1 MDQLFLVKF
10 LLPLFWAIG
19 FYMFAPKSTEKSIKL
34 YALIGS
40 LVTLYYSIKMYVDL
54 PDAGV
59 LTTLF
64 KFEMPL
70 FFNISYTFAMDGL
83 SGLLLMLNAFLMLI
97 VVIATWEIKT
107 DKLRLYYFLIFLLT
121 WAVNGSLLSISLY
134 GFYVFWELML
144 IPLFILVGVFGG
156 ENRRY
161 ASFKFFMM
169 TAAGSILMLA
179 SMCYMS
185 ALAYKFNGSYDLN
198 YEVIK
203 SLGLQYDGFASPQS
217 LIFWSFAIAFFLKVP
232 VFPFH
237 SWLPDAHVEAPTA
250 GSIILAGILLKLGI
264 YGFLRFVIPLFPE
277 AVAANRDIVMY
288 LGAAGVI
295 YGALTA
301 WVQKDIKKLV
311 AFSSISH
318 MGYIIMGV
326 FSQNP
331 LAVKGAIFQM
341 IAHGISTPGLF
352 IGVHYL
358 YTRTHTKKMDMYG
371 GLAAVMPK
379 FSILFFIITAGSM
392 AVPMTCG
399 FVGEFM
405 IIMGSYQVNT
415 AAAVLAATGI
425 ILSPIYLLKMYHL
438 TALGEMKHEE
448 NKSLRDLSLLEAT
461 PMIVL
466 SIMTIGFGLYPK
478 AIMAL
483 YDGTINFLVTKGL

>member
-1 MDQLFLVKF
+1 MDQLFLIKF
-10 LLPLFWAIG
+10 LIPLFWAIS
-19 FYMFAPKSTEKSIKL
+19 FMFAPKNNERTIKL
-34 YALIGS
+34 LALIGS
-40 LVTLYYSIKMYVDL
+40 LVTLSYSVKMFMDL
-54 PDAGV
+54 PDPSV
-59 LTTLF
+59 LTTLL

-83 SGLLLMLNAFLMLI
+83 SGLLLLLNAFLLL
-97 VVIATWEIKT
+97 VVVVATWDIKT
-107 DKLRLYYFLIFLLT
+107 EKLRLYYFLIFLLT
-121 WAVNGSLLSISLY
+121 WAVNGSLLSTSLY
-134 GFYVFWELML
+134 GFYVFWEVML

-169 TAAGSILMLA
+169 TASGSILMLA
-179 SMCYMS
+179 SMCFMS
-185 ALAYKFNGSYDLN
+185 AMAYKLNGSYDLN
-198 YEVIK
+198 YDVIH
-203 SLGLQYDGFASPQS
+203 SLGLKYDGFYSPQS
-217 LIFWSFAIAFFLKVP
+217 LIFWSFTIAFFLKVP

-277 AVAANRDIVMY
+277 AVDANRDIVLY
-288 LGAAGVI
+288 LGATGVI

-326 FSQNP
+326 FSQNAF
-331 LAVKGAIFQM
+331 AVKGAIFQM

-358 YTRTHTKKMDMYG
+358 YTRRHTKKLDQFG
-371 GLAAVMPK
+371 GLAAVMPR
-379 FSILFFIITAGSM
+379 FAILFFIITAGSM

-405 IIMGSYQVNT
+405 IIMGTYQVNKVV
-415 AAAVLAATGI
+415 AVLAASGI

-438 TALGEMKHEE
+438 TALGELVHEE
-448 NKSLRDLSLLEAT
+448 NKTLKDISFLEAT
-461 PMIVL
+461 PLIVL
-466 SIMTIGFGLYPK
+466 SIFTIVLGLYPK
-478 AIMAL
+478 LVMGL
-483 YDGTINFLVTKGL
+483 FDGTINFFVTKGL

>member
-10 LLPLFWAIG
+10 LIPLLWAIG
-19 FYMFAPKSTEKSIKL
+19 FMFAPKNNEKSIRL
-34 YALIGS
+34 YALIGAF
-40 LVTLYYSIKMYVDL
+40 VTLAYSIKMYMDL
-54 PDAGV
+54 PDPGV

-64 KFEMPL
+64 KFDMPL

-83 SGLLLMLNAFLMLI
+83 SGLLLMLNAFLMLV
-97 VVIATWEIKT
+97 VVIATWEFKT

-121 WAVNGSLLSISLY
+121 WAVNGSLLSTSLY

-198 YEVIK
+198 FEVIK
-203 SLGLQYDGFASPQS
+203 SLGLKYDGIGSPQS
-217 LIFWSFAIAFFLKVP
+217 LIFWSFTIAFFLKVP

-277 AVAANRDIVMY
+277 AVAANRDLVMY

-301 WVQKDIKKLV
+301 WVQTDIKKLV

-358 YTRTHTKKMDMYG
+358 YQRTHTKKMEKYG

-379 FSILFFIITAGSM
+379 FAILFFIITAGSM

-415 AAAVLAATGI
+415 IAAFLAATGI

-438 TALGEMKHEE
+438 TALGEMKHDE
-448 NKSLRDLSLLEAT
+448 NKSLKDLSLLEAT

-478 AIMAL
+478 AIIGL
-483 YDGTINFLVTKGL
+483 YEGTINFLVNKGL

>member
-1 MDQLFLVKF
+1 MDQLFLIKF
-10 LLPLFWAIG
+10 LIPLLWAIG
-19 FYMFAPKSTEKSIKL
+19 FVFAPKQNEKAIKL

-40 LVTLYYSIKMYVDL
+40 LVVLAYSVKMYVDL
-54 PDAGV
+54 PNPGV
-59 LTTLF
+59 LTELF

-70 FFNISYTFAMDGL
+70 FFNMTYTFAMDGL
-83 SGLLLMLNAFLMLI
+83 SGLLLMLNAFLLLM

-107 DKLRLYYFLIFLLT
+107 EKLRLYYFLIFTLI
-121 WAVNGSLLSISLY
+121 WAVNGSLLATSIYS
-134 GFYVFWELML
+134 FYIFWEAML

-169 TAAGSILMLA
+169 TAGGSILMLA
-179 SMCYMS
+179 AMCYMS
-185 ALAYKFNGSYDLN
+185 AMAYKLNGSYDLN
-198 YEVIK
+198 YDVIK
-203 SLGLQYDGFASPQS
+203 SLNLRYSGFWSPQS
-217 LIFWSFAIAFFLKVP
+217 LVFWAFSIAFFLKVP

-250 GSIILAGILLKLGI
+250 GSILLAGILLKLGI
-264 YGFLRFVIPLFPE
+264 YGFLRFVIPFYPQ
-277 AVAANRDIVMY
+277 AVEANRDIVLY
-288 LGAAGVI
+288 LGAIGVI

-326 FSQNP
+326 FSQNAF
-331 LAVKGAIFQM
+331 AVKGAIFQM
-341 IAHGISTPGLF
+341 VAHGISTPGLF

-358 YTRTHTKKMDMYG
+358 YTRTHTKKMEAYG
-371 GLAAVMPK
+371 GLAKVMPR
-379 FSILFFIITAGSM
+379 FAILFFIITAGSM

-405 IIMGSYQVNT
+405 IT
-415 AAAVLAATGI
+415 AGVYELNKVVAILAATGI

-438 TALGEMKHEE
+438 TALGEIHHEE
-448 NKSLRDLSLLEAT
+448 NKSLKDLSLLEAT
-461 PMIVL
+461 PLVVL
-466 SIMTIGFGLYPK
+466 SALTILLGLYPK
-478 AIMAL
+478 LVTGM
-483 YDGTINFLVTKGL
+483 YEGTINFFTHSGL

>member
-10 LLPLFWAIG
+10 LIPLLWAIG
-19 FYMFAPKSTEKSIKL
+19 FMFAPKNNEKSVKL

-40 LVTLYYSIKMYVDL
+40 FVTLAYSIKLFVEL

-59 LTTLF
+59 LTTLY
-64 KFEMPL
+64 KFDMPM
-70 FFNISYTFAMDGL
+70 FFNMSYTFAMDGL
-83 SGLLLMLNAFLMLI
+83 SGLLLLLNAFLML
-97 VVIATWEIKT
+97 VVVVATWDIKT
-107 DKLRLYYFLIFLLT
+107 DKLRLYYFLIFTLT
-121 WAVNGSLLSISLY
+121 WAVNGSLLATSLY
-134 GFYVFWELML
+134 GFYIFWEAML

-161 ASFKFFMM
+161 ASYKFFMM
-169 TAAGSILMLA
+169 TAGGSILMLA
-179 SMCYMS
+179 SLCYMS

-203 SLGLQYDGFASPQS
+203 SLGLKYDGFFSPQS
-217 LIFWSFAIAFFLKVP
+217 LVFWSFTIAFFLKVP

-264 YGFLRFVIPLFPE
+264 YGFLRFVIPYYPE
-277 AVAANRDIVMY
+277 AVAANRDIVLY
-288 LGAAGVI
+288 LGAIGVI

-318 MGYIIMGV
+318 MGYIIMGI
-326 FSQNP
+326 FSQNSF
-331 LAVKGAIFQM
+331 AVKGAIYQM

-358 YTRTHTKKMDMYG
+358 YTRRHTKKMDQFG
-371 GLAAVMPK
+371 GLASVMPK
-379 FSILFFIITAGSM
+379 FAVLFFIITAGSM

-405 IIMGSYQVNT
+405 IIMGTYQINPAV
-415 AAAVLAATGI
+415 AVLAATGI

-438 TALGEMKHEE
+438 TALGELTHEE
-448 NKSLRDLSLLEAT
+448 NKTLKDLSLLEAT
-461 PMIVL
+461 PLIVL
-466 SIMTIGFGLYPK
+466 SVLTIVFGLYPSLVTS
-478 AIMAL
+478 L
-483 YDGTINFLVTKGL
+483 YDGTVNFFSISGL

>member
-1 MDQLFLVKF
+1 MDQLFLIKF
-10 LLPLFWAIG
+10 LIPLIWAIG
-19 FYMFAPKSTEKSIKL
+19 FMFAPKNNEKSVKL
-34 YALIGS
+34 LALIGS
-40 LVTLYYSIKMYVDL
+40 LVTLAYSVKMFIDL
-54 PDAGV
+54 PDSGV

-64 KFEMPL
+64 KFDMPL
-70 FFNISYTFAMDGL
+70 FFNMSYTFAMDGL
-83 SGLLLMLNAFLMLI
+83 SGLLLLLNAFLLLI
-97 VVIATWEIKT
+97 VVITTWDIKT
-107 DKLRLYYFLIFLLT
+107 DKLRLYYFLLFLLT
-121 WAVNGSLLSISLY
+121 WAVNGSLLSTSLY
-134 GFYVFWELML
+134 GFYIFWEVML

-198 YEVIK
+198 YEIIK
-203 SLGLQYDGFASPQS
+203 SLGLKYDGFLSPQS
-217 LIFWSFAIAFFLKVP
+217 LIFWSFSIAFFLKVP

-277 AVAANRDIVMY
+277 AVDANRDIVLY
-288 LGAAGVI
+288 LGAIGVI

-331 LAVKGAIFQM
+331 FAVKGAIFQM

-371 GLAAVMPK
+371 GIASVMPK
-379 FSILFFIITAGSM
+379 FAILFFIITAGSM

-405 IIMGSYQVNT
+405 VIMGTYQVNKVV
-415 AAAVLAATGI
+415 AVLAATGI
-425 ILSPIYLLKMYHL
+425 MLSPIYLLKMYHL

-448 NKSLRDLSLLEAT
+448 NKSLKDISLLEAT
-461 PMIVL
+461 PLLVL
-466 SIMTIGFGLYPK
+466 SILTIVFGLYPQ
-478 AIMAL
+478 AIMSL
-483 YDGTINFLVTKGL
+483 FDGTINFFVNKGL

>member
-10 LLPLFWAIG
+10 LIPLLWAIG
-19 FYMFAPKSTEKSIKL
+19 FMFAPKNNEKSVKL

-40 LVTLYYSIKMYVDL
+40 LVTLAYSIKMFMDL

-83 SGLLLMLNAFLMLI
+83 SGLLLLLNAFLML
-97 VVIATWEIKT
+97 VVVVATWDIKT
-107 DKLRLYYFLIFLLT
+107 DKLRLYYFLIFTLT
-121 WAVNGSLLSISLY
+121 WAVSGSLFSTSLY
-134 GFYVFWELML
+134 GFYIFWEAML

-179 SMCYMS
+179 AMCYMS

-198 YEVIK
+198 YEIIR
-203 SLGLQYDGFASPQS
+203 SLGLKYDGFLSPQS
-217 LIFWSFAIAFFLKVP
+217 LIFWSFTIAFFLKVP

-250 GSIILAGILLKLGI
+250 GSIILAGILLKLGV

-277 AVAANRDIVMY
+277 AVDANRDIVLY
-288 LGAAGVI
+288 LGAIGVI

-331 LAVKGAIFQM
+331 LAVNGAIFQM

-358 YTRTHTKKMDMYG
+358 YTRRHTKKLDQFG
-371 GLAAVMPK
+371 GIAAVMPR
-379 FSILFFIITAGSM
+379 FAVLFFIITAGSM

-405 IIMGSYQVNT
+405 ITMGVYEVNKVV
-415 AAAVLAATGI
+415 AVLAATGI

-438 TALGEMKHEE
+438 TALGELKLEE
-448 NKSLRDLSLLEAT
+448 NKTLKDLTLLEAT

-466 SIMTIGFGLYPK
+466 SILTIVLGLYPK
-478 AIMAL
+478 LIMGL
-483 YDGTINFLVTKGL
+483 YSGTINFFVNKGL

>member
-1 MDQLFLVKF
+1 MDQLFIVKF
-10 LLPLFWAIG
+10 LIPLFWAVG
-19 FYMFAPKSTEKSIKL
+19 FMLAPKNNEKSIKL
-34 YALIGS
+34 LALIGG
-40 LVTLYYSIKMYVDL
+40 LVTLAYSVSMFADL
-54 PDAGV
+54 PDRST

-64 KFEMPL
+64 KVEMPL

-83 SGLLLMLNAFLMLI
+83 SGLLLLLNAFLLL
-97 VVIATWEIKT
+97 VVIVATWDIKT

-121 WAVNGSLLSISLY
+121 WAVNGSLLSTSLY
-134 GFYVFWELML
+134 GFYIFWEVML
-144 IPLFILVGVFGG
+144 IPLFLLVGVFGG

-169 TAAGSILMLA
+169 TAAGSILMLS

-185 ALAYKFNGSYDLN
+185 ALAFKLNGSYDLN
-198 YEVIK
+198 YEVIQ
-203 SLGLQYDGFASPQS
+203 SLNLAYDGFLSPQS
-217 LIFWSFAIAFFLKVP
+217 LVFWSFTIAFFLKVP

-264 YGFLRFVIPLFPE
+264 YGFLRFVIPVFPE
-277 AVAANRDIVMY
+277 AVTANRDIVIF
-288 LGAAGVI
+288 LGATGVI

-318 MGYIIMGV
+318 MGYIIMGI
-326 FSQNP
+326 FSQNE
-331 LAVKGAIFQM
+331 LAINGAIFQM

-358 YTRTHTKKMDMYG
+358 YTRRHTKKLDQFG
-371 GLAAVMPK
+371 GLASVMPK
-379 FSILFFIITAGSM
+379 FAILFFIITAGSM

-405 IIMGSYQVNT
+405 IIMGTYQVNKMG
-415 AAAVLAATGI
+415 AILAATGI

-438 TALGEMKHEE
+438 TALGELVHEE
-448 NKSLRDLSLLEAT
+448 NKKLKDLSILEAT
-461 PMIVL
+461 PLLILSILTIVL
-466 SIMTIGFGLYPK
+466 GLYPK
-478 AIMAL
+478 FVTGL
-483 YDGTINFLVTKGL
+483 YDGTISFFLSKGI

>member
-1 MDQLFLVKF
+1 MDDLFLVKF
-10 LLPLFWAIG
+10 LIPLFWAIG
-19 FYMFAPKSTEKSIKL
+19 FFFAPKHNERAIKL

-40 LVTLYYSIKMYVDL
+40 IVTLAYSVKMFVAL

-59 LTTLF
+59 LTELF

-83 SGLLLMLNAFLMLI
+83 SGLLLMLNAFLTL
-97 VVIATWEIKT
+97 VVVVATWDIKT
-107 DKLRLYYFLIFLLT
+107 EKLRLYYFLIFLLT
-121 WAVNGSLLSISLY
+121 WAVNGSLLSTSLY
-134 GFYVFWELML
+134 GFYIFWEVML

-198 YEVIK
+198 YEVIR
-203 SLGLQYDGFASPQS
+203 SLNLRYDGFVSPQS

-277 AVAANRDIVMY
+277 AVAANRDIVLY
-288 LGAAGVI
+288 LGAIGVI

-331 LAVKGAIFQM
+331 FAVKGAIFQM

-358 YTRTHTKKMDMYG
+358 YTRRHTKKLDQFG
-371 GLAAVMPK
+371 GIAAVMPR
-379 FSILFFIITAGSM
+379 FAILFFIITAGSM

-405 IIMGSYQVNT
+405 IIFGTYQVNP
-415 AAAVLAATGI
+415 AVAVLAATGI

-438 TALGEMKHEE
+438 TALGELKHEE
-448 NKSLRDLSLLEAT
+448 NKSLKDLTLLEAT

-466 SIMTIGFGLYPK
+466 SVLTIVLGLYPK
-478 AIMAL
+478 AVTAL
-483 YDGTINFLVTKGL
+483 YDGTINFFINKGL

>member
-10 LLPLFWAIG
+10 LIPLLWAIG
-19 FYMFAPKSTEKSIKL
+19 FMFAPKENERAIKI
-34 YALIGS
+34 YALVGS
-40 LVTLYYSIKMYVDL
+40 LTTLWFAAAFYYAL

-70 FFNISYTFAMDGL
+70 FFNLSYTFAMDGL
-83 SGLLLMLNAFLMLI
+83 SGLLLILNAFLML
-97 VVIATWEIKT
+97 VVVVATWEIKT
-107 DKLRLYYFLIFLLT
+107 DKLRLYYFLIFTLT
-121 WAVNGSLLSISLY
+121 WAVSGSLLSTSLY
-134 GFYVFWELML
+134 GFYVFWEAML
-144 IPLFILVGVFGG
+144 IPLFVLVGVFGG

-203 SLGLQYDGFASPQS
+203 TLGLKYDGFLSPQS

-237 SWLPDAHVEAPTA
+237 SWLPEAHVEAPTA

-264 YGFLRFVIPLFPE
+264 YGLLRFVIPLFPE
-277 AVAANRDIVMY
+277 AVDANRDIVMW
-288 LGAAGVI
+288 LGAIGII

-318 MGYIIMGV
+318 MGYIVMGV

-331 LAVKGAIFQM
+331 FAVKGAIFQM

-371 GLAAVMPK
+371 GIAAVMPR

-405 IIMGSYQVNT
+405 IIMGTYQINPVVAMV
-415 AAAVLAATGI
+415 AASGI

-448 NKSLRDLSLLEAT
+448 NKSLKDLSLLEAT

-466 SIMTIGFGLYPK
+466 SVLTIILGLYPK
-478 AIMAL
+478 LVTAM
-483 YDGTINFLVTKGL
+483 YDGTINFFVNKG

>member
-10 LLPLFWAIG
+10 LIPLLWAIG
-19 FYMFAPKSTEKSIKL
+19 FMFAPKQNERAIKL

-40 LVTLYYSIKMYVDL
+40 LVVLAYSIKMFIDL
-54 PDAGV
+54 PDPGV
-59 LTTLF
+59 LTELF
-64 KFEMPL
+64 KFQMPL
-70 FFNISYTFAMDGL
+70 FFNMSYTFAMDGL
-83 SGLLLMLNAFLMLI
+83 SGVLLLLNAFLLL
-97 VVIATWEIKT
+97 VVVVTTWEIKT
-107 DKLRLYYFLIFLLT
+107 DKLRLYYFLIFMLT
-121 WAVNGSLLSISLY
+121 WTVNGSLLATSLY
-134 GFYVFWELML
+134 SFYIFWEAML
-144 IPLFILVGVFGG
+144 IPLFVLVGVFGG
-156 ENRRY
+156 DNRRY

-185 ALAYKFNGSYDLN
+185 ALAFNLNGSYDLN

-203 SLGLQYDGFASPQS
+203 SLNLAYTGFWSPQS
-217 LIFWSFAIAFFLKVP
+217 LVFWSFTIAFFLKVP

-250 GSIILAGILLKLGI
+250 GSILLAGILLKLGI
-264 YGFLRFVIPLFPE
+264 YGFLRFVIPVYPQ
-277 AVAANRDIVMY
+277 AVDAYRDIVLY
-288 LGAAGVI
+288 LGATGVI

-341 IAHGISTPGLF
+341 VAHGISTPGLF

-358 YTRTHTKKMDMYG
+358 YTRRHTKKLDQFG
-371 GLAAVMPK
+371 GLAKVMPR
-379 FSILFFIITAGSM
+379 FATLFFIITAGSM

-405 IIMGSYQVNT
+405 IIAGTYEVNKVV
-415 AAAVLAATGI
+415 AILAATGI
-425 ILSPIYLLKMYHL
+425 MLGPIYLLKMYHL
-438 TALGEMKHEE
+438 TALGEITHEE
-448 NKSLRDLSLLEAT
+448 NKSLKDLSLLEAT

-466 SIMTIGFGLYPK
+466 SILTMVLGLYPK
-478 AIMAL
+478 LVTAL
-483 YDGTINFLVTKGL
+483 YDGTINFFVNKGL

>member
-10 LLPLFWAIG
+10 LIPLLWAIG
-19 FYMFAPKSTEKSIKL
+19 FIFAPKNNEKAIKL

-40 LVTLYYSIKMYVDL
+40 LVTLAYSIQMFVDL
-54 PDAGV
+54 PDTAV

-70 FFNISYTFAMDGL
+70 FFNLSYTFAMDGL
-83 SGLLLMLNAFLMLI
+83 SGLLLLLNAFLML
-97 VVIATWEIKT
+97 VVVVATWDIKT
-107 DKLRLYYFLIFLLT
+107 DKLRLYYFLIFTLT
-121 WAVNGSLLSISLY
+121 WAVSGSLLSTSLY
-134 GFYVFWELML
+134 GFYIFWEAML
-144 IPLFILVGVFGG
+144 IPLFVLVGVFGG

-203 SLGLQYDGFASPQS
+203 TLGLKYDGFLSPQS

-237 SWLPDAHVEAPTA
+237 SWLPEAHVEAPTA
-250 GSIILAGILLKLGI
+250 GSIILAGILLKLGV

-277 AVAANRDIVMY
+277 AVDANRDIVLW
-288 LGAAGVI
+288 LGAIGII

-331 LAVKGAIFQM
+331 FAVKGAIFQM

-371 GLAAVMPK
+371 GIAAVMPR
-379 FSILFFIITAGSM
+379 FSVLFFIITAGSM

-405 IIMGSYQVNT
+405 IIMGTYEVNPVV
-415 AAAVLAATGI
+415 AMVAATGI

-448 NKSLRDLSLLEAT
+448 NKSLKDLTLLEAT

-466 SIMTIGFGLYPK
+466 SVLTIILGLYPK
-478 AIMAL
+478 LVTAM
-483 YDGTINFLVTKGL
+483 YDGTINFFVNKG

>member
-10 LLPLFWAIG
+10 LIPLLWAIG
-19 FYMFAPKSTEKSIKL
+19 FIFAPKNNEKAIKL

-40 LVTLYYSIKMYVDL
+40 LVTLAYSIKMFVDL
-54 PDAGV
+54 PDTSV
-59 LTTLF
+59 LTTLY
-64 KFEMPL
+64 KFDMPL
-70 FFNISYTFAMDGL
+70 FFNLSYTFAMDGL
-83 SGLLLMLNAFLMLI
+83 SGLLLLLNAFLML
-97 VVIATWEIKT
+97 VVVVATWEIKT
-107 DKLRLYYFLIFLLT
+107 DKLRLYYFLIFTLT
-121 WAVNGSLLSISLY
+121 WAVSGSLLSTSLY
-134 GFYVFWELML
+134 GFYVFWEAML

-198 YEVIK
+198 YEIIK
-203 SLGLQYDGFASPQS
+203 TLSLKYDGFLSPQS
-217 LIFWSFAIAFFLKVP
+217 LIFWSFSIAFFLKVP

-237 SWLPDAHVEAPTA
+237 SWLPEAHVEAPTA

-264 YGFLRFVIPLFPE
+264 YGLLRFVIPLFPE
-277 AVAANRDIVMY
+277 AVAANRDIVMW
-288 LGAAGVI
+288 LGAIGII

-318 MGYIIMGV
+318 MGYIVMGV

-331 LAVKGAIFQM
+331 FAVKGAIFQM

-358 YTRTHTKKMDMYG
+358 YSRTHTKKMDMYG
-371 GLAAVMPK
+371 GIASVMPR
-379 FSILFFIITAGSM
+379 FAILFFIITAGSM

-405 IIMGSYQVNT
+405 IIMGTYQVNPIVAMV
-415 AAAVLAATGI
+415 AASGI

-448 NKSLRDLSLLEAT
+448 NKSLKDLSFLEAT

-466 SIMTIGFGLYPK
+466 SIFTIVLGLYPK
-478 AIMAL
+478 LVTAM
-483 YDGTINFLVTKGL
+483 YDGTINFFVNKG

>member
-1 MDQLFLVKF
+1 MNQFFLVNF
-10 LLPLFWAIG
+10 LIPLLWAIG
-19 FYMFAPKSTEKSIKL
+19 FIFAPKENERAIKIYALVGALSTLWIAGSL
-34 YALIGS
+34 YAN
-40 LVTLYYSIKMYVDL
+40 L
-54 PDAGV
+54 PDPGV
-59 LTTLF
+59 LTTLY
-64 KFEMPL
+64 KFDMPL
-70 FFNISYTFAMDGL
+70 FFNLSYTFAMDGL
-83 SGLLLMLNAFLMLI
+83 SGLLLILNAFLMLV
-97 VVIATWEIKT
+97 VVIATWDIKT
-107 DKLRLYYFLIFLLT
+107 EKLRLYYFLIFTLT
-121 WAVNGSLLSISLY
+121 WAVSGSLLSTSLY
-134 GFYVFWELML
+134 GFYVFWEAML

-198 YEVIK
+198 YEIIK
-203 SLGLQYDGFASPQS
+203 TLSLKYDGFFSPQS
-217 LIFWSFAIAFFLKVP
+217 LIFWSFSIAFFLKVP

-237 SWLPDAHVEAPTA
+237 SWLPEAHVEAPTA

-264 YGFLRFVIPLFPE
+264 YGLLRFVIPLFPE
-277 AVAANRDIVMY
+277 AVDANRDIVLW
-288 LGAAGVI
+288 LGATGII

-318 MGYIIMGV
+318 MGYIVMGI

-331 LAVKGAIFQM
+331 FAVKGAIFQM

-371 GLAAVMPK
+371 GIASVMPR
-379 FSILFFIITAGSM
+379 FAILFFIITAGSM

-405 IIMGSYQVNT
+405 IIMGTYQINPVVAMV
-415 AAAVLAATGI
+415 AASGI

-448 NKSLRDLSLLEAT
+448 NKSLKDLSFLEAT

-466 SIMTIGFGLYPK
+466 SIFTIVLGLYPK
-478 AIMAL
+478 LVTAM
-483 YDGTINFLVTKGL
+483 YDGTINFFVNKG

>member
-1 MDQLFLVKF
+1 MDQFFLVKF

-19 FYMFAPKSTEKSIKL
+19 FAFTAKNNERSTKL

-40 LVTLYYSIKMYVDL
+40 LVIFAYSIQMYMEL
-54 PDAGV
+54 PDTAV

-64 KFEMPL
+64 KYEMPL
-70 FFNISYTFAMDGL
+70 FFNITYTFAMDGL
-83 SGLLLMLNAFLMLI
+83 SGLLLMLNAFLLL
-97 VVIATWEIKT
+97 VVVVATWDIKT
-107 DKLRLYYFLIFLLT
+107 DKLRLYYFTIFSLA
-121 WAVNGSLLSISLY
+121 WAVTGSLLSTSLY
-134 GFYVFWELML
+134 GFYIFWEAML

-161 ASFKFFMM
+161 ASIKFFMM

-179 SMCYMS
+179 AMCYMS
-185 ALAYKFNGSYDLN
+185 ALAYKLNGSYDLT
-198 YEVIK
+198 YDVVRAL
-203 SLGLQYDGFASPQS
+203 SLQHDGFWSPQS
-217 LIFWSFAIAFFLKVP
+217 LVFWAFSIAFFLKVP

-277 AVAANRDIVMY
+277 AVEANRELVLF
-288 LGAAGVI
+288 LGAIGVI

-326 FSQNP
+326 FSQNEF
-331 LAVKGAIFQM
+331 AVKGAIFQM

-358 YTRTHTKKMDMYG
+358 YTRTHTKKMEMYG
-371 GLAAVMPK
+371 GIAQVMPK
-379 FSILFFIITAGSM
+379 FAILFFIITAGSM

-405 IIMGSYQVNT
+405 IILGTYEVNKV
-415 AAAVLAATGI
+415 AAVLAATGI

-448 NKSLRDLSLLEAT
+448 NKSLKDLSLLEAT
-461 PMIVL
+461 PLIVL
-466 SIMTIGFGLYPK
+466 SIFTIVFGLYPK
-478 AIMAL
+478 AIISL
-483 YDGTINFLVTKGL
+483 YEGTVNFFVNKGL

>member
-10 LLPLFWAIG
+10 LIPLLWAIG
-19 FYMFAPKSTEKSIKL
+19 FMFAPKNNEKSVKL

-40 LVTLYYSIKMYVDL
+40 FVTLAYSIKMFMDL

-64 KFEMPL
+64 KFDMPL

-83 SGLLLMLNAFLMLI
+83 SGLLLLLNAFLML
-97 VVIATWEIKT
+97 VVVVATWDIKT
-107 DKLRLYYFLIFLLT
+107 DKLRLYYFLIFTLT
-121 WAVNGSLLSISLY
+121 WAVSGSLLSTSLY
-134 GFYVFWELML
+134 GFYVFWEAML

-179 SMCYMS
+179 AMCYMS

-203 SLGLQYDGFASPQS
+203 TLNLKYDGFWSPQS
-217 LIFWSFAIAFFLKVP
+217 LTFWAFAIAFFLKVP

-237 SWLPDAHVEAPTA
+237 SWLPEAHVEAPTA
-250 GSIILAGILLKLGI
+250 GSIILAGILLKLGV
-264 YGFLRFVIPLFPE
+264 YGFLRFVIPIFPE
-277 AVAANRDIVMY
+277 AVEANRDIVLY
-288 LGAAGVI
+288 LGAIGVI

-371 GLAAVMPK
+371 GIAAVMPR
-379 FSILFFIITAGSM
+379 FAVLFFIITAGSM

-405 IIMGSYQVNT
+405 ITMGVYEVNKVV
-415 AAAVLAATGI
+415 AVLAATGI

-438 TALGEMKHEE
+438 TALGELKHEE
-448 NKSLRDLSLLEAT
+448 NKSLKDLTLLEAT

-466 SIMTIGFGLYPK
+466 SILTIVLGLYPK
-478 AIMAL
+478 LVMGL
-483 YDGTINFLVTKGL
+483 YDGTIDFFVNKGL

>member
-1 MDQLFLVKF
+1 MDQLFIIKF
-10 LLPLFWAIG
+10 LIPLLWAIG
-19 FYMFAPKSTEKSIKL
+19 FMFAPKNNEKSIKL

-40 LVTLYYSIKMYVDL
+40 LVTLAYSVKMFTEM

-59 LTTLF
+59 LTNLF

-83 SGLLLMLNAFLMLI
+83 SGLLLLLNAFLMLI
-97 VVIATWEIKT
+97 VVVATWDIKT

-121 WAVNGSLLSISLY
+121 WAVNGSLLSTSLY
-134 GFYVFWELML
+134 SFYIFWEVML

-203 SLGLQYDGFASPQS
+203 LLNLRYDGFLSPQS
-217 LIFWSFAIAFFLKVP
+217 LIFWSFTIAFFLKVP

-264 YGFLRFVIPLFPE
+264 YGFLRFVIPFYPE
-277 AVAANRDIVMY
+277 AVDANRDIILY
-288 LGAAGVI
+288 LGAIGVI

-318 MGYIIMGV
+318 MGYIIMGI
-326 FSQNP
+326 FSQNAF
-331 LAVKGAIFQM
+331 AVKGAIFQM
-341 IAHGISTPGLF
+341 VAHGISTPGLF

-358 YTRTHTKKMDMYG
+358 YTRRHTKKLDQFG
-371 GLAAVMPK
+371 GIASIMPR
-379 FSILFFIITAGSM
+379 FAILFFIITAGSM

-405 IIMGSYQVNT
+405 IIMGTYQVNPT
-415 AAAVLAATGI
+415 VAVLAATGI

-438 TALGEMKHEE
+438 TVLGELKHEE
-448 NKSLRDLSLLEAT
+448 NRSLKDLSFLEAT

-466 SIMTIGFGLYPK
+466 SVLTILLGLYPK
-478 AIMAL
+478 LVTSL
-483 YDGTINFLVTKGL
+483 YDGTINFFVTKGL

>member
-10 LLPLFWAIG
+10 LIPLLWAIG
-19 FYMFAPKSTEKSIKL
+19 FIFAPKNNEKAIKL

-40 LVTLYYSIKMYVDL
+40 LVTLAYSIKMFVDL
-54 PDAGV
+54 PDTSV
-59 LTTLF
+59 LTTLY
-64 KFEMPL
+64 KFDMPL
-70 FFNISYTFAMDGL
+70 FFNLSYTFAMDGL
-83 SGLLLMLNAFLMLI
+83 SGLLLLLNAFLML
-97 VVIATWEIKT
+97 VVVVATWDIKT
-107 DKLRLYYFLIFLLT
+107 DKLRLYYFLIFTLT
-121 WAVNGSLLSISLY
+121 WAVSGSLLSTSLY
-134 GFYVFWELML
+134 GFYVFWEAML
-144 IPLFILVGVFGG
+144 IPLFVLVGVFGG

-198 YEVIK
+198 YEIIK
-203 SLGLQYDGFASPQS
+203 TLSLKYDGFLSPQS
-217 LIFWSFAIAFFLKVP
+217 LIFWSFSIAFFLKVP

-237 SWLPDAHVEAPTA
+237 SWLPEAHVEAPTA

-264 YGFLRFVIPLFPE
+264 YGLLRFVIPLFPE
-277 AVAANRDIVMY
+277 AVDANRDIVLW
-288 LGAAGVI
+288 LGAIGII

-318 MGYIIMGV
+318 MGYIVMGI

-331 LAVKGAIFQM
+331 FAVKGAIFQM

-358 YTRTHTKKMDMYG
+358 YSRTHTKKMDMYG
-371 GLAAVMPK
+371 GIAAVMPR
-379 FSILFFIITAGSM
+379 FAILFFIITAGSM

-405 IIMGSYQVNT
+405 IIMGTYQVNPIVAMV
-415 AAAVLAATGI
+415 AASGI

-448 NKSLRDLSLLEAT
+448 NKSLKDLSLLEAT

-466 SIMTIGFGLYPK
+466 SIFTIVLGLYPK
-478 AIMAL
+478 LVTSL
-483 YDGTINFLVTKGL
+483 YDGTINFFVNKG

>member
-10 LLPLFWAIG
+10 LIPLLWAIG
-19 FYMFAPKSTEKSIKL
+19 FIFAPKNNEKAIKL

-40 LVTLYYSIKMYVDL
+40 LVTLAYSIKMFVDL
-54 PDAGV
+54 PDTSV

-64 KFEMPL
+64 KFDMPL
-70 FFNISYTFAMDGL
+70 FFNLSYTFAMDGL
-83 SGLLLMLNAFLMLI
+83 SGLLLLLNAFLML
-97 VVIATWEIKT
+97 VVVVATWEIKT
-107 DKLRLYYFLIFLLT
+107 DKLRLYYFLIFTLT
-121 WAVNGSLLSISLY
+121 WAVSGSLLSTSLY
-134 GFYVFWELML
+134 GFYVFWEAML
-144 IPLFILVGVFGG
+144 IPLFVLVGVFGG

-198 YEVIK
+198 YEIIK
-203 SLGLQYDGFASPQS
+203 TLGLKYDGFLSPQS

-237 SWLPDAHVEAPTA
+237 SWLPEAHVEAPTA

-264 YGFLRFVIPLFPE
+264 YGLLRFVIPLFPE
-277 AVAANRDIVMY
+277 AVDANRDIVMW
-288 LGAAGVI
+288 LGATGII

-318 MGYIIMGV
+318 MGYIVMGV

-331 LAVKGAIFQM
+331 FAVKGAIFQM

-371 GLAAVMPK
+371 GIAAVMPR

-405 IIMGSYQVNT
+405 IIMGTYQINPVV
-415 AAAVLAATGI
+415 AMVAATGI

-448 NKSLRDLSLLEAT
+448 NKSLKDLSLLEAT

-466 SIMTIGFGLYPK
+466 SVLTIILGLYPK
-478 AIMAL
+478 LVTAM
-483 YDGTINFLVTKGL
+483 YDGTINFFVNKG

>member
-10 LLPLFWAIG
+10 LIPLLWAIS
-19 FYMFAPKSTEKSIKL
+19 FMFAPKENERVVKIF
-34 YALIGS
+34 ALIGS
-40 LVTLYYSIKMYVDL
+40 FCILWIAGQMFTEL

-70 FFNISYTFAMDGL
+70 FFNMSYTFAMDGL
-83 SGLLLMLNAFLMLI
+83 SGLLLLLNAFLLLV
-97 VVIATWEIKT
+97 VVIATWDIKT

-121 WAVNGSLLSISLY
+121 WAVNGSLLSTSLY
-134 GFYVFWELML
+134 GFYIFWEVML

-198 YEVIK
+198 YEVIR
-203 SLGLQYDGFASPQS
+203 SLGLKYDGFMSPQS
-217 LIFWSFAIAFFLKVP
+217 LIFWSFTIAFFLKVP

-277 AVAANRDIVMY
+277 AVDANRDIVLY
-288 LGAAGVI
+288 LGAIGVI

-331 LAVKGAIFQM
+331 FAVKGAIFQM

-352 IGVHYL
+352 IAVHYL
-358 YTRTHTKKMDMYG
+358 YTRTHTKKMEMYG
-371 GLAAVMPK
+371 GIAAVMPK

-405 IIMGSYQVNT
+405 IIMGTYEVNKVV
-415 AAAVLAATGI
+415 AILAATGI
-425 ILSPIYLLKMYHL
+425 MLSPIYLLKMYHL
-438 TALGEMKHEE
+438 TALGELKHEE
-448 NKSLRDLSLLEAT
+448 NKSLKDISLLEAT
-461 PMIVL
+461 PLIVL
-466 SIMTIGFGLYPK
+466 SILTIVFGLYPK
-478 AIMAL
+478 AVMAL
-483 YDGTINFLVTKGL
+483 YDGTITFFVNKGL

>member
-1 MDQLFLVKF
+1 MDQLFLIKF
-10 LLPLFWAIG
+10 LIPMFWAIG
-19 FYMFAPKSTEKSIKL
+19 FVLAPKQNEKAVKL

-40 LVTLYYSIKMYVDL
+40 LVLLAYSVKMYFDL
-54 PDAGV
+54 PDPGV
-59 LTTLF
+59 LTELF

-70 FFNISYTFAMDGL
+70 FFNLSYTFAMDGL
-83 SGLLLMLNAFLMLI
+83 SGLLLILNAFLLVI
-97 VVIATWEIKT
+97 VVVATWEIKT
-107 DKLRLYYFLIFLLT
+107 EKLRLYYFLIFMLI
-121 WAVNGSLLSISLY
+121 WAVNGSLLSTSLY
-134 GFYVFWELML
+134 SFYLFWEVML

-185 ALAYKFNGSYDLN
+185 ALAYKLNGSYDLN
-198 YEVIK
+198 YAVIK
-203 SLGLQYDGFASPQS
+203 SLNLHYFGFWSPQS
-217 LIFWSFAIAFFLKVP
+217 LVFWAFSIAFFLKVP

-250 GSIILAGILLKLGI
+250 GSILLAGILLKLGI
-264 YGFLRFVIPLFPE
+264 YGFLRFVIPFYPQ
-277 AVAANRDIVMY
+277 AVEANRDIVLY
-288 LGAAGVI
+288 LGAIGVI

-301 WVQKDIKKLV
+301 WVQTDIKKLV

-326 FSQNP
+326 FSQNAF
-331 LAVKGAIFQM
+331 AVKGAIFQM
-341 IAHGISTPGLF
+341 VAHGISTPGLF
-352 IGVHYL
+352 LGVHYL
-358 YTRTHTKKMDMYG
+358 YTRRHTKKLDQFG
-371 GLAAVMPK
+371 GIAKVMPA
-379 FSILFFIITAGSM
+379 FAVLFFIITAGSM

-405 IIMGSYQVNT
+405 IT
-415 AAAVLAATGI
+415 AGVYEINKTVAILAASGI

-438 TALGEMKHEE
+438 TALGELTHEE
-448 NKSLRDLSLLEAT
+448 NKTLKDLSLIEAT

-466 SIMTIGFGLYPK
+466 SGLTLLFGLYPK
-478 AIMAL
+478 LIMSM
-483 YDGTINFLVTKGL
+483 YEGTINFFINKG

>member
-10 LLPLFWAIG
+10 LIPLLWAIG
-19 FYMFAPKSTEKSIKL
+19 FMFAPKNNEKSVKL

-40 LVTLYYSIKMYVDL
+40 LVTLAYSIKMFMEL

-59 LTTLF
+59 LTTLY
-64 KFEMPL
+64 KFDMPL
-70 FFNISYTFAMDGL
+70 FFNMSYTFAMDGL
-83 SGLLLMLNAFLMLI
+83 SGLLLLLNAFLML
-97 VVIATWEIKT
+97 VVVVATWDIKT
-107 DKLRLYYFLIFLLT
+107 DKLRLYYFLIFTLT
-121 WAVNGSLLSISLY
+121 WAVNGSLLATSLY
-134 GFYVFWELML
+134 GFYVFWEVML

-203 SLGLQYDGFASPQS
+203 SLGLKYDGFLSPQS
-217 LIFWSFAIAFFLKVP
+217 LVFWSFAIAFFLKVP

-264 YGFLRFVIPLFPE
+264 YGFLRFVIPVYPE
-277 AVAANRDIVMY
+277 AVSANRDIVLY
-288 LGAAGVI
+288 LGAIGVI

-318 MGYIIMGV
+318 MGYIVMGI
-326 FSQNP
+326 FSQNSF
-331 LAVKGAIFQM
+331 AVKGAIFQM

-358 YTRTHTKKMDMYG
+358 YTRRHTKKLDQFG
-371 GLAAVMPK
+371 GLAAVMPR
-379 FSILFFIITAGSM
+379 FAVLFFIITAGSM

-405 IIMGSYQVNT
+405 IIMGTYEVNKVV
-415 AAAVLAATGI
+415 AVLAATGI

-438 TALGEMKHEE
+438 TALGELTHEE
-448 NKSLRDLSLLEAT
+448 NKSLKDISLLEAT
-461 PMIVL
+461 PMIAL
-466 SIMTIGFGLYPK
+466 SALTILFGLYPK
-478 AIMAL
+478 LITSL
-483 YDGTINFLVTKGL
+483 YDGTINFFSNSGL

>member
-1 MDQLFLVKF
+1 MDHSFLTIF
-10 LLPLFWAIG
+10 LIPLLWAIG
-19 FYMFAPKSTEKSIKL
+19 FAFAPKNNERAIKIF
-34 YALIGS
+34 ALVGAG
-40 LVTLYYSIKMYVDL
+40 VTLWFAVKLFTDL
-54 PDAGV
+54 PDPGV
-59 LTTLF
+59 LTTLY
-64 KFEMPL
+64 KFDMPL

-83 SGLLLMLNAFLMLI
+83 SGLLLILNAFLLLV

-107 DKLRLYYFLIFLLT
+107 EKLRLYYFLIFSLA
-121 WAVNGSLLSISLY
+121 WAVSGSLLSTSLY
-134 GFYVFWELML
+134 GFYVFWEAML
-144 IPLFILVGVFGG
+144 IPLFVLVGVFGG
-156 ENRRY
+156 DNRRY

-169 TAAGSILMLA
+169 TASGSILMLA

-198 YEVIK
+198 YEIIR
-203 SLGLQYDGFASPQS
+203 SLNLRYDGFLSPQS
-217 LIFWSFAIAFFLKVP
+217 LIFWSFTIAFFLKVP

-250 GSIILAGILLKLGI
+250 GSIILAGILLKLGV
-264 YGFLRFVIPLFPE
+264 YGFLRFVIPLFPQ
-277 AVAANRDIVMY
+277 AVEANRDLVLY
-288 LGAAGVI
+288 LGAIGVI

-331 LAVKGAIFQM
+331 FAVKGAIFQM

-371 GLAAVMPK
+371 GLAAVMPR
-379 FSILFFIITAGSM
+379 FAILFFIITAGSM

-405 IIMGSYQVNT
+405 ITMGTYQINKVV
-415 AAAVLAATGI
+415 AVLAATGI

-448 NKSLRDLSLLEAT
+448 NKSLKDLSLLEAT

-466 SIMTIGFGLYPK
+466 AALTILLGLYPK
-478 AIMAL
+478 LVMGL
-483 YDGTINFLVTKGL
+483 YDGTINFFVNKG